1 MRRPAALTAAVIVV
15 GAVSLGTGCSVFS
28 ADEEALA
35 PPPAASLTTDP
46 GIGLT
51 VVDEA
56 DRGARASQV
65 CNMGRMAAHTGQR
78 ITWDQSINAPAFAPK
93 IDQMTLN
100 GPAPVKAD
108 KDGKYPVPMPG
119 IIKDR
124 EY

>member
-1 MRRPAALTAAVIVV
+1 
-15 GAVSLGTGCSVFS
+15 
-28 ADEEALA
+28 
-35 PPPAASLTTDP
+35 
-46 GIGLT
+46 
-51 VVDEA
+51 
-56 DRGARASQV
+56 
-65 CNMGRMAAHTGQR
+65 MGRMAAHTGQR

>member
-15 GAVSLGTGCSVFS
+15 GAMFLGTGCSVFS

-56 DRGARASQV
+56 DRGAPLDISGTDLDGEPLALADSRGDITVVNGWASWCAPCRLKCLNSPRPRGPSRVRA
-65 CNMGRMAAHTGQR
+65 
-78 ITWDQSINAPAFAPK
+78 
-93 IDQMTLN
+93 
-100 GPAPVKAD
+100 
-108 KDGKYPVPMPG
+108 
-119 IIKDR
+119 
-124 EY
+124 